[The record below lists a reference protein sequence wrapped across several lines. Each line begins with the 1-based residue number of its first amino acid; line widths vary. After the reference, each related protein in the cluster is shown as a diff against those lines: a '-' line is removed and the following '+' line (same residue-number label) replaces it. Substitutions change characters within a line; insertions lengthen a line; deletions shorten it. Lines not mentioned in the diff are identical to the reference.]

1 MATQPDRNETLCA
14 AITALHGKVSLELSR
29 GGTKSVFFY
38 REFLQAVSAN
48 IITEH
53 GANNQA
59 YLIFDNA
66 PSHRNIEEEEAL
78 GGHLLTI
85 DFQNTPNSSIP

>member
-1 MATQPDRNETLCA
+1 ME
-14 AITALHGKVSLELSR
+14 
-29 GGTKSVFFY
+29 KSVWNSPEEEQKVFFY
-38 REFLQAVSAN
+38 RELLQAVSAN

-78 GGHLLTI
+78 GGHLLSI
-85 DFQNTPNSSIP
+85 DFQNTPNSSIPKKTRFRG